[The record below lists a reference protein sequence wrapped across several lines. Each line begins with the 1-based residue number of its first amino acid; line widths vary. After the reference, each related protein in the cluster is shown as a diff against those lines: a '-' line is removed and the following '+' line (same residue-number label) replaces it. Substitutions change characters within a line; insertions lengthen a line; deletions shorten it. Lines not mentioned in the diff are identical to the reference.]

1 MKNFH
6 FFWNPSLRASTL
18 YLLPRPVDAYFDIMR
33 NNFKVLL
40 LFSIIASLFLTESQR
55 QATAVISDE
64 SEQQLE
70 LSMETATRSKR
81 TPRARGRGRC
91 RLLRR
96 RQRCVKWCTARMK
109 AKEIDRVDWKKMFAA
124 TVFIIGLVH
133 IVYFCHP
140 VCHPDRELG

>member
-1 MKNFH
+1 
-6 FFWNPSLRASTL
+6 
-18 YLLPRPVDAYFDIMR
+18 MR

-40 LFSIIASLFLTESQR
+40 LFSIIAPLFLTESQR

-64 SEQQLE
+64 SEQQLGPSVE
-70 LSMETATRSKR
+70 IPTRSKG

-109 AKEIDRVDWKKMFAA
+109 AKEIDKVDWKKMFAG
-124 TVFIIGLVH
+124 TVVIIGLVH

-140 VCHPDRELG
+140 VCHSDKESYI

>member
-1 MKNFH
+1 
-6 FFWNPSLRASTL
+6 
-18 YLLPRPVDAYFDIMR
+18 MR
-33 NNFKVLL
+33 NYFMVFL
-40 LFSIIASLFLTESQR
+40 LFLIIALLFLTESQR

-64 SEQQLE
+64 SEQQLGP
-70 LSMETATRSKR
+70 SMETATSSKR

-96 RQRCVKWCTARMK
+96 RQRCDKWCTARMK
-109 AKEIDRVDWKKMFAA
+109 AKEIDKVDWKKMFAG

>member
-1 MKNFH
+1 
-6 FFWNPSLRASTL
+6 
-18 YLLPRPVDAYFDIMR
+18 MR

-40 LFSIIASLFLTESQR
+40 LFLIIALLFLTESQR

-64 SEQQLE
+64 SEQQLGP
-70 LSMETATRSKR
+70 SRETATRSIR
-81 TPRARGRGRC
+81 IPRGKGRC

-109 AKEIDRVDWKKMFAA
+109 AKEIDKVDWKKMFAG

-140 VCHPDRELG
+140 ICHQDRGLG

>member
-1 MKNFH
+1 
-6 FFWNPSLRASTL
+6 
-18 YLLPRPVDAYFDIMR
+18 MR

-40 LFSIIASLFLTESQR
+40 LFSIIAHLLLTESQR
-55 QATAVISDE
+55 QGTTVISDE
-64 SEQQLE
+64 SEE
-70 LSMETATRSKR
+70 EHPGPSMETATKSKR
-81 TPRARGRGRC
+81 IPRASGQGRC

-109 AKEIDRVDWKKMFAA
+109 AKEIDRVDWKKMFAGTA
-124 TVFIIGLVH
+124 FIIGLVH

>member
-1 MKNFH
+1 
-6 FFWNPSLRASTL
+6 
-18 YLLPRPVDAYFDIMR
+18 MR
-33 NNFKVLL
+33 NYFMVLL
-40 LFSIIASLFLTESQR
+40 LFLIIAPLFLTESQR

-64 SEQQLE
+64 SEQQLGP
-70 LSMETATRSKR
+70 SRETATRSKK
-81 TPRARGRGRC
+81 TPRGKGRC

-109 AKEIDRVDWKKMFAA
+109 AKEIDKVDWKKMFAG